1 MYINYIIKLLL
12 SLALTLLLISCST
25 YTSKPLIDAEIDQT
39 LSMPDVESINT
50 IVSGFGKKNLPII
63 DFNKAL
69 TVQQLALLTVITNP
83 DLKALRAKNSV
94 ANAQV
99 FEAGLLPDPQFTP
112 LYEIPISSGVGVTPA
127 YAFGLN
133 WDIGS
138 VVTKSLRESAAEFVR
153 QQVHYGV
160 AWQEWMTANQAELLA
175 THVYYLQQQIR
186 LIEQEITANKVYL
199 DVLKV
204 NLVNHDLK
212 ADEFNLQQSNF
223 LDLQD
228 QLLMARRLL
237 DKTKLQLNQIVGLPP
252 TAIIQLQINPN
263 QTLPHLNES
272 ALFTYA
278 RHNRLDLLALQAG
291 YNSQEIQLHQA
302 ILGQFPHFNVGI
314 YPGQDNTSNSYFGT
328 NISFDIP
335 LFNRNQ
341 GAIAIAK
348 ATREQ
353 LYLEYIAR
361 LHSTQ
366 SDIAI
371 IVKEISWAQAQQNT
385 INHEMPQLSDIDTAM
400 YKQLKLGNIT
410 QSYYLNAHTNV
421 FNKRLK
427 QLSLEQDIAEQRIAM
442 QMLLGKYLGE

>member
-1 MYINYIIKLLL
+1 MYINCIIKLWLP
-12 SLALTLLLISCST
+12 LALTLLLISCST
-25 YTSKPLIDAEIDQT
+25 YISKPLIDTEINQI

-50 IVSGFGKKNLPII
+50 IVSSFGKKNLQII

-94 ANAQV
+94 ASAQV

-138 VVTKSLRESAAEFVR
+138 VVTKSLRESAAEFMR
-153 QQVHYGV
+153 QQVHYDV

-175 THVYYLQQQIR
+175 THVYYLQQQIS
-186 LIEQEITANKVYL
+186 LIEQETTASKTYL

-204 NLVNHDLK
+204 NLANHNLK
-212 ADEFNLQQSNF
+212 ADEFNQQQSNF

-291 YNSQEIQLHQA
+291 YTSQEIQLHQA

-341 GAIAIAK
+341 GG
-348 ATREQ
+348 
-353 LYLEYIAR
+353 YFC
-361 LHSTQ
+361 
-366 SDIAI
+366 
-371 IVKEISWAQAQQNT
+371 
-385 INHEMPQLSDIDTAM
+385 P
-400 YKQLKLGNIT
+400 
-410 QSYYLNAHTNV
+410 
-421 FNKRLK
+421 KRLNCK
-427 QLSLEQDIAEQRIAM
+427 KLSS
-442 QMLLGKYLGE
+442 KYSAPMV

>member
-1 MYINYIIKLLL
+1 M
-12 SLALTLLLISCST
+12 
-25 YTSKPLIDAEIDQT
+25 
-39 LSMPDVESINT
+39 
-50 IVSGFGKKNLPII
+50 
-63 DFNKAL
+63 
-69 TVQQLALLTVITNP
+69 
-83 DLKALRAKNSV
+83 
-94 ANAQV
+94 
-99 FEAGLLPDPQFTP
+99 
-112 LYEIPISSGVGVTPA
+112 
-127 YAFGLN
+127 
-133 WDIGS
+133 
-138 VVTKSLRESAAEFVR
+138 
-153 QQVHYGV
+153 
-160 AWQEWMTANQAELLA
+160 
-175 THVYYLQQQIR
+175 
-186 LIEQEITANKVYL
+186 
-199 DVLKV
+199 
-204 NLVNHDLK
+204 
-212 ADEFNLQQSNF
+212 
-223 LDLQD
+223 
-228 QLLMARRLL
+228 
-237 DKTKLQLNQIVGLPP
+237 
-252 TAIIQLQINPN
+252 IQLQINPN

-371 IVKEISWAQAQQNT
+371 IVKEISWAKAQQNT